1 MCALP
6 RGGRRGEDAETI
18 MMKPKPNRARAR
30 TFAVWIQEEAE
41 ALAKLATRM
50 QGKVSNL
57 LDVLDAVEQADEAT
71 KARIDQHDQQ
81 LVRSLEKLRREFGD
95 MDPAFLGYS
104 LGGAEALVTFLGSVE
119 QVPETDEFSEDPR
132 AEPIVAMIRAQAL
145 DQLGHVAQAL
155 GRLGE
160 QCDEVEQDDLGA
172 DARALAEVVERARG
186 FLMPV
191 GKVVS

>member
-1 MCALP
+1 
-6 RGGRRGEDAETI
+6 